1 MGATRRGPDRNCGNN
16 QFFENQFYLEFGK
29 KPMKIITL
37 YESIGQ
43 IQNHQDADINRT
55 WSLFPSHG
63 KGARVESNLK
73 TGLKCPGH
81 LMGLVR
87 LSMGNPKGSTCH
99 LTNDLEAPF

>member
-1 MGATRRGPDRNCGNN
+1 
-16 QFFENQFYLEFGK
+16 
-29 KPMKIITL
+29 MKIITL